1 MLISLGFITYV
12 EHGERRPNVL
22 PSTLEAFHLEK
33 VLSVALT
40 ANCGRGGTV
49 ALLTAV
55 PGISLVF
62 GKKKKLLQQLHFI
75 ALALLLC
82 FSVAEEARWRL

>member
-1 MLISLGFITYV
+1 MRPQTPSCVVVSDLNSSLVWQGLSFHLGAVLISLGFITYI

-22 PSTLEAFHLEK
+22 PSTLEAFHFQK

-40 ANCGRGGTV
+40 ANCSCYGTV

-55 PGISLVF
+55 PVI
-62 GKKKKLLQQLHFI
+62 
-75 ALALLLC
+75 
-82 FSVAEEARWRL
+82 